1 MADIIKISVLAVVCT
16 VVIALIKQYAPS
28 YSSIA
33 QIAALI
39 AVLTLGMTFIKDALS
54 SALELMNVS
63 ALQSEYIFLLIK
75 SLGIAVTAKF
85 AADACRDSGSSSLAG
100 GCGACGKGGDTRFD
114 NADVKSACRR
124 GVGASRCLTGRERM
138 IE

>member
-1 MADIIKISVLAVVCT
+1 MADIVKISVLAVVCT
-16 VVIALIKQYAPS
+16 VVTTLIKQYAPS
-28 YSSIA
+28 YSSLA
-33 QIAALI
+33 QIAALV

-75 SLGIAVTAKF
+75 ALGIAVTAKF

-100 GCGACGKGGDTRFD
+100 AVELAAKAAILVLTMPMLKALAAAVSGLLGA
-114 NADVKSACRR
+114 
-124 GVGASRCLTGRERM
+124 
-138 IE
+138 

>member
-1 MADIIKISVLAVVCT
+1 MADIVKISVLAVVCT
-16 VVIALIKQYAPS
+16 VVTALIKQYAPS
-28 YSSIA
+28 YSSLA
-33 QIAALI
+33 QIAALV

-75 SLGIAVTAKF
+75 ALGIAVTAKF

-100 GCGACGKGGDTRFD
+100 AVELAAK
-114 NADVKSACRR
+114 AAILV
-124 GVGASRCLTGRERM
+124 LTMPMLKALAAAVSGLLGT
-138 IE
+138 

>member
-1 MADIIKISVLAVVCT
+1 MADIVKISVLAVVCT
-16 VVIALIKQYAPS
+16 VVTALIKQYAPS
-28 YSSIA
+28 YSSLA
-33 QIAALI
+33 QIAALV

-75 SLGIAVTAKF
+75 ALGIAVTAKF

-100 GCGACGKGGDTRFD
+100 AVELAAKAAILVLTIPMLKALAAAVSGLLGA
-114 NADVKSACRR
+114 
-124 GVGASRCLTGRERM
+124 
-138 IE
+138 

>member
-1 MADIIKISVLAVVCT
+1 MADIVKISVLAVVCT
-16 VVIALIKQYAPS
+16 VVTALIKQYAPS
-28 YSSIA
+28 YSSLA
-33 QIAALI
+33 QIAALV

-75 SLGIAVTAKF
+75 ALGIAVTATF

-100 GCGACGKGGDTRFD
+100 AVELAAKAAILVLTMPMLKALAAAVSGLLGA
-114 NADVKSACRR
+114 
-124 GVGASRCLTGRERM
+124 
-138 IE
+138 

>member
-1 MADIIKISVLAVVCT
+1 MADIVKISVFAVVCT
-16 VVIALIKQYAPS
+16 VVTALIKQYAPS
-28 YSSIA
+28 YSSLA
-33 QIAALI
+33 QIAALV

-75 SLGIAVTAKF
+75 ALGIAVTAKF

-100 GCGACGKGGDTRFD
+100 AVELAAKAAILVLTMPMLKALAAAVSGLLGA
-114 NADVKSACRR
+114 
-124 GVGASRCLTGRERM
+124 
-138 IE
+138 

>member
-1 MADIIKISVLAVVCT
+1 MADIVKISVLAVVCT
-16 VVIALIKQYAPS
+16 VVTALIKQYAPS
-28 YSSIA
+28 YSSLA
-33 QIAALI
+33 QIAALV

-75 SLGIAVTAKF
+75 ALGIAVTAKF

-100 GCGACGKGGDTRFD
+100 AVELAAKAAILVLTMPMLKALAAAVSRLLGA
-114 NADVKSACRR
+114 
-124 GVGASRCLTGRERM
+124 
-138 IE
+138 